1 MGLLIL
7 KEGERDTGGMK
18 EDSFHFSDTRTGEK
32 YVLEVHLISGEA
44 DLQLYDQYLAKL
56 PENPFVKKEL
66 LPQEEDQQI
75 GYFTLHDS
83 HKKLHVLLPFLYRKI
98 FHDNKETGFY
108 DIISPY
114 GLVGPVINKDIDE
127 QIMKKFWEQV
137 DDWYRQNNVVSEFI
151 RFNFD
156 NNYKGFTGS
165 KIPTLKMVCGK
176 ILPRKEQWKN
186 FKPKVR
192 NNVRKAW
199 SYDLKCLVYHKNIS
213 IATIKGFYRIYEK
226 TMDRHKAESRYRHS
240 FDFFK
245 DFIQNNPGSCALAV
259 VYKENIAISVE
270 LLLLTRDVVYSF
282 LGGTDEAYFHTRPND
297 LLKFEVIKWSR
308 VNGYKYYFLGGGKV
322 ENDSLYHY
330 KKAFFPKDK
339 DYTFYTGRKILNQ
352 DIYQTLVR
360 NTPNVSKVRSNQF
373 FPLYRF
379 VDRE

>member
-1 MGLLIL
+1 
-7 KEGERDTGGMK
+7 MK
-18 EDSFHFSDTRTGEK
+18 ESSIQYFDTYTGEK
-32 YVLEVHLISGEA
+32 YVLEVHLIREKE
-44 DLQLYDQYLAKL
+44 DYDTYDQFLKKL

-66 LPQEEDQQI
+66 LFTVSDQEI
-75 GYFTLHDS
+75 GYFTLHD
-83 HKKLHVLLPFLYRKI
+83 HRDKLLVLLPFLIRKI
-98 FHDNKETGFY
+98 YHEKKETGYF

-114 GLVGPVINKDIDE
+114 GLVGPVMRGEIDRKT
-127 QIMKKFWEQV
+127 MKQFWEQV
-137 DDWYRQNNVVSEFI
+137 DEWYRQNNVVSEFI

-165 KIPTLKMVCGK
+165 RIPTSKMVCGK

-199 SYDLKCLVYHKNIS
+199 SYDLKCKVYHRNIDM
-213 IATIKGFYRIYEK
+213 ATIEGFYRIYEN
-226 TMDRHKAESRYRHS
+226 TMTRHNAESRYHYS
-240 FDFFK
+240 LEFFAN
-245 DFIQNNPGSCALAV
+245 FIQNNPESCALAV
-259 VYKENIAISVE
+259 VYKENIEISVE
-270 LLLLTRDVVYSF
+270 LLLLTREVVFSF

-322 ENDSLYHY
+322 EDDSLYHY
-330 KKAFFPKDK
+330 KKRFFPKDK
-339 DYTFYTGRKILNQ
+339 DLTFYTGRKILNE

-360 NTPNVSKVRSNQF
+360 NSPNALKVESNQF

-379 VDRE
+379 VDRD